1 MLSNNLT
8 DILEATLS
16 FELYVHIPGKITV
29 TILNQLNQLSRFQGF
44 IKNIYIINKS
54 NMIQNVYKDDSLSVE
69 KCHLVYYP
77 E

>member
-54 NMIQNVYKDDSLSVE
+54 NMIQNVYNDDSLSVE